1 MKACE
6 KERRHALPNP
16 YLSDN
21 PEKKHGGRRGELM
34 NNILWM
40 NVKMEFCVFSFFGG
54 NGKMKESYFIKSDY
68 TNELA
73 DFYYFDKNDLR
84 LSF

>member
-1 MKACE
+1 
-6 KERRHALPNP
+6 
-16 YLSDN
+16 
-21 PEKKHGGRRGELM
+21 
-34 NNILWM
+34 
-40 NVKMEFCVFSFFGG
+40 
-54 NGKMKESYFIKSDY
+54 MKESYFIKSDY

>member
-1 MKACE
+1 
-6 KERRHALPNP
+6 
-16 YLSDN
+16 
-21 PEKKHGGRRGELM
+21 M

-40 NVKMEFCVFSFFGG
+40 NVKMEFCVFFFGG